1 MALRIHAFGDGDPL
15 ALIARGDR
23 GAAHAAY
30 LRAYLADLG
39 AASVLE
45 ETEYFDRDYL
55 AEFAAFYAKGVRP
68 LSNACRRLHFF
79 AGPALT
85 DALLDRAL
93 GGDASAAA
101 ALQEAYLGFAVIRPI
116 HHAPWGRTVLRWYAE
131 HTPRLPRVTAPS
143 RTYAC
148 HVAGLRLTVEGLAW
162 QSQDRGVS
170 ACATVALWSMFHS
183 SAFDDHHA
191 IPTTVEVTR
200 AAGDFLKTR
209 VFPSTGL
216 TKWHLLQATKAL
228 GLSPVV
234 LTGDGAPIADGENAF
249 SVARFTSSC
258 AAFVRSGYP
267 VLIGGVMRGAG
278 MDDARHAVTA
288 VGFREC
294 EAPRPAPGEWKLQDA
309 GIRTVYLHDDN
320 IGPSVRFAVAQDQF
334 GHAVLSREAP
344 ITRPLGA
351 EPTSPAFVPTL
362 LLAAVH
368 DDLHL
373 HPDAL
378 HEQAI
383 AIAQGV
389 ISATGWR
396 VGLSVAS
403 RFIATRAYQST
414 ELARLLGAAPPLLAS
429 VRRKLSE
436 DVARKS
442 LHLGVARIGHRGRP
456 ALDVLYDTTVPD
468 GELVPLCHLA
478 FVPEAEAIAAKLTSV
493 GGLPLGVG
501 VSAHRARA

>member
-15 ALIARGDR
+15 ARIAGGDR

-30 LRAYLADLG
+30 VRAYLADLG
-39 AASVLE
+39 AASILE
-45 ETEYFDRDYL
+45 ETDYFDRDYL
-55 AEFAAFYAKGVRP
+55 AEFGAFYAKGVRP
-68 LSNACRRLHFF
+68 LPNTCRRLHFF
-79 AGPALT
+79 AGPPLT
-85 DALLDRAL
+85 DERFDAAL
-93 GGDASAAA
+93 GADEAAVA
-101 ALQEAYLGFAVIRPI
+101 ELRAAYLGFAVIRPI
-116 HHAPWGRTVLRWYAE
+116 PHAPWGRTVLRWYGE

-183 SAFDDHHA
+183 SAFDEHHA

-216 TKWHLLQATKAL
+216 TKWHLLQAVKTL

-267 VLIGGVMRGAG
+267 VLVGGVMRGAG

-294 EAPRPAPGEWKLQDA
+294 EAPRPTPGEWRLQDA

-344 ITRPLGA
+344 STRPLGA
-351 EPTSPAFVPTL
+351 EPSSPHFIPTL

-383 AIAQGV
+383 AIAQGI

-396 VGLSVAS
+396 VGLSVSS
-403 RFIATRAYQST
+403 RFIAARAYQST
-414 ELARLLGAAPPLLAS
+414 ELSRMLGASPALLAR
-429 VRRKLSE
+429 VRRSLAT

-442 LHLGVARIGHRGRP
+442 LHLGVARIGHQGRP

-478 FVPEAEAIAAKLTSV
+478 FVPEAEAIAAKLAVS
-493 GGLPLGVG
+493 GALPLGVAVAAYRG
-501 VSAHRARA
+501 RA

>member
-15 ALIARGDR
+15 EALAHGER

-30 LRAYLADLG
+30 VRAYLADLG

-45 ETEYFDRDYL
+45 ETEYFDRDWL
-55 AEFAAFYAKGVRP
+55 AEFAAFYVKGVRP
-68 LSNACRRLHFF
+68 LPNTCRRLHFF
-79 AGPALT
+79 AGLPLT
-85 DALLDRAL
+85 DAVLDRAL
-93 GGDASAAA
+93 GGDAATLATLRA
-101 ALQEAYLGFAVIRPI
+101 AYLGFAVIRPI
-116 HHAPWGRTVLRWYAE
+116 PHAPWGRTVLRWYDE

-143 RTYAC
+143 RRYAC
-148 HVAGLRLTVEGLAW
+148 HVAGVRFEVDGLAW

-183 SAFDDHHA
+183 SAFDEHHA

-200 AAGDFLKTR
+200 AAGDFLKAP

-216 TKWHLLQATKAL
+216 TKWHLLQATKSL

-234 LTGDGAPIADGENAF
+234 LTGDGAAIADGEHAF

-267 VLIGGVMRGAG
+267 VLVGGVLKGAG
-278 MDDARHAVTA
+278 MDGAKHAVTA

-294 EAPRPAPGEWKLQDA
+294 EAPRPSPGDWALQDA
-309 GIRTVYLHDDN
+309 RIRTVYVHDDN
-320 IGPSVRFAVAQDQF
+320 IGPSVRFAVDQDQF

-344 ITRPLGA
+344 RTRGGRP
-351 EPTSPAFVPTL
+351 EPTSPRFVPTL

-368 DDLHL
+368 EELHL

-383 AIAQGV
+383 AIAQGL
-389 ISATGWR
+389 ISATGRR
-396 VGLSVAS
+396 VGLSVSS
-403 RFIATRAYQST
+403 RFIHASAYQAK
-414 ELARLLGAAPPLLAS
+414 ELPRLLGASPDALAA
-429 VRRKLSE
+429 VRRRLAA
-436 DVARKS
+436 DVPRKS
-442 LHLGVARIGHRGRP
+442 LHLGVVRIGHLGRP

-468 GELVPLCHLA
+468 GELEPLCHLA
-478 FVPEAEAIAAKLTSV
+478 FVPEAETVAQKLVASGAIA
-493 GGLPLGVG
+493 LGVP
-501 VSAHRARA
+501 VSAHRSR